1 MTGNDSRLAT
11 SANFNRYGLGCCR
24 AGRLCDMTG
33 LSHPTLLLND
43 GNSIPVVGLGV
54 WQTPAEET
62 RQAVEAA
69 LTTGYRHVDTAAAY
83 KNEPEVGQALKA
95 AADKGIAREDVFLV
109 TKLWNAEHGYD
120 KALKAFDAS
129 AKRLD
134 VDYVD
139 LYLIH
144 WPMPEVNQFVDTFK
158 ALATLRDE
166 GRVRS
171 IGVSNFA
178 PEHLRTLVDGTG
190 IVPAVNQVELHPR
203 FPQQELREV
212 HAELGIAT
220 EAWSP
225 LGQGALL
232 SDPTVVGVAEA
243 HGKTPAQVLIRW
255 HLQLG
260 NIVIPK
266 SVNPDRI
273 ASNFDVF
280 DFELTA
286 QDIESIATL
295 DDGTRLGP
303 DPRTFNWTG

>member
-1 MTGNDSRLAT
+1 
-11 SANFNRYGLGCCR
+11 
-24 AGRLCDMTG
+24 MTG
-33 LSHPTLLLND
+33 LSNPTSNPTLSLND
-43 GNSIPVVGLGV
+43 GNSIPTVGLGV
-54 WQTPAEET
+54 WQTPPEET

-69 LTTGYRHVDTAAAY
+69 LSTGYRHIDTAAAY
-83 KNEPEVGQALKA
+83 RNEREVGQALKN
-95 AADKGIAREDVFLV
+95 AADNGVPREEVFLV
-109 TKLWNAEHGYD
+109 TKLWNTEHGYD
-120 KALKAFDAS
+120 KALKAFDDS
-129 AKRLD
+129 VRRLG
-134 VDYVD
+134 VDHVD

-144 WPMPEVNQFVDTFK
+144 WPMPEVNAFVETFK
-158 ALATLRDE
+158 AFATLRDE
-166 GRVRS
+166 GRIRS

-178 PEHLRTLVDGTG
+178 PEHLHTLIDGTG

-203 FPQQELREV
+203 FPQHELREV

-232 SDPTVVGVAEA
+232 SEPSVVAVAEA

-280 DFELTA
+280 DFELSE
-286 QDIESIATL
+286 QDIASIATL
-295 DDGTRLGP
+295 DNGIRLGP
-303 DPRTFNWTG
+303 DPRTFNFTG

>member
-1 MTGNDSRLAT
+1 
-11 SANFNRYGLGCCR
+11 
-24 AGRLCDMTG
+24 MTG
-33 LSHPTLLLND
+33 LSQSTVLLND
-43 GNSIPVVGLGV
+43 GNSIPAVGLGV

-69 LTTGYRHVDTAAAY
+69 LATGYRHVDTAAAY
-83 KNEPEVGQALKA
+83 RNESEVGRGLSA
-95 AADKGIAREDVFLV
+95 AADSGVAREDVFLV
-109 TKLWNAEHGYD
+109 TKLWNSEHGYD
-120 KALKAFDAS
+120 KALKAFDDS
-129 AKRLD
+129 AKRLG

-144 WPMPEVNQFVDTFK
+144 WPMPEVNAFVETFK
-158 ALATLRDE
+158 ALAALREE
-166 GRVRS
+166 GRIRS

-203 FPQQELREV
+203 LPQQELREV
-212 HAELGIAT
+212 HAQLGIAT

-232 SDPTVVGVAEA
+232 SDPTVTAVAQA
-243 HGKTPAQVLIRW
+243 HSKTPAQVLIRW

-280 DFELTA
+280 DFELSA
-286 QDIESIATL
+286 QDIASIATL

>member
-1 MTGNDSRLAT
+1 MTAP
-11 SANFNRYGLGCCR
+11 
-24 AGRLCDMTG
+24 
-33 LSHPTLLLND
+33 SHPTLLLND
-43 GNSIPVVGLGV
+43 GISIPTVGLGV
-54 WQTPAEET
+54 WQTPPEDT
-62 RQAVEAA
+62 RRAVESA
-69 LTTGYRHVDTAAAY
+69 LRTGYRHIDTAAAY
-83 KNEPEVGQALKA
+83 QNETEVGQGLKSS
-95 AADKGIAREDVFLV
+95 GVPREDIYLV
-109 TKLWNAEHGYD
+109 TKLWNSEQGYD

-129 AKRLD
+129 AQRLD

-144 WPMPEVNQFVDTFK
+144 WPLPEINLYVESFK
-158 ALATLRDE
+158 ALAKLRED

-178 PEHLRTLVDGTG
+178 PEHLRTLIDSTG
-190 IVPAVNQVELHPR
+190 IVPAVNQIELHPR
-203 FPQQELREV
+203 LPQQELRDL

-225 LGQGALL
+225 LGQGGLL
-232 SDPTVVGVAEA
+232 DDPAVTAVAEA

-280 DFELTA
+280 DFELTE
-286 QDIESIATL
+286 QDTASIASL

-303 DPRTFNWTG
+303 DPRTFNFTG